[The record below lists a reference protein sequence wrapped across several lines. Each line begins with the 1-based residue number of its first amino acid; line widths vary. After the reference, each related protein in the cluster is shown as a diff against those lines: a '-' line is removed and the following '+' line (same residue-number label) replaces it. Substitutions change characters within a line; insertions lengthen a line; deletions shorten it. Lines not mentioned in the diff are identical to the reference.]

1 LKLYVIFARC
11 TISNNAYVVVGN
23 FTFDALSFTIDIRDC
38 FYNLPVFYVTSGGT
52 VFDSTP
58 CAMLANNKTATVQIV
73 VETYLPDNLEAV
85 FGVKDYCCT
94 SSVTGEGGV
103 AFNCAA
109 AGLKETF
116 VQLPLV
122 R

>member
-1 LKLYVIFARC
+1 MIFARC

-73 VETYLPDNLEAV
+73 GETYLPDNLEAV
-85 FGVKDYCCT
+85 FGVNDYCCT
-94 SSVTGEGGV
+94 SSVTGKGGGV
-103 AFNCAA
+103 VFNCAA
-109 AGLKETF
+109 AGLKESF